1 LPHYPTAR
9 KGIILALS
17 SFAKDNMA
25 GKLPFLVDVYSGK
38 AWFPKYFASFFNYAD
53 SGYLLTPALSLL
65 AFLLPDL
72 GI

>member
-1 LPHYPTAR
+1 
-9 KGIILALS
+9 
-17 SFAKDNMA
+17 MA